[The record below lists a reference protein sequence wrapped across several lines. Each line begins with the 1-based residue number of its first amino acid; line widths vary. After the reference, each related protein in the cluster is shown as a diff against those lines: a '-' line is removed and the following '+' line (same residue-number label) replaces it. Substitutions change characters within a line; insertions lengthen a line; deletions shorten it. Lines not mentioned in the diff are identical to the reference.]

1 MTVASQ
7 TYDYIIIG
15 AGSAGT
21 VLANRLSRNPK
32 TSVLLVEA
40 GTHDGYPWIHI
51 PVGYL
56 YCIGN
61 PRTDWC
67 FQTEAEPGL
76 NGRSIRYPRGKGL
89 GGSSL
94 INGMIY
100 MRGQKADYEQWVA
113 ATGDPGWSWDAILPL
128 FQRDEDYHGG
138 RDAWHGAGGV
148 WRVERQRL
156 QWKVLEVFRQAAH
169 QTGIPD
175 APDFNRGDNFGV
187 GYFDVNQRGGWRLNA
202 GQAFLKPILHRP
214 NLTVLTETRV
224 DTLCFDESGVRCTGA
239 GLLREGERL
248 QALAR
253 NEVLLCAGA
262 LGSVAILERSGI
274 GKGELL
280 QSLGIP
286 VRRNLPGVGEN
297 LQDHLQLR
305 MVFKVEGLPTLNT
318 RSRSLLG
325 KLEIG
330 LEYLLNRSGPMAM
343 APSQLGAFARSD
355 PERDR
360 PNLEYHVQPLSLD
373 KFGEPLH
380 PFNAFT
386 ASVCDLQPTS
396 RGHVHIAS
404 PDPMAAPRIQPNY
417 LSTEIDRKVAAD
429 ALRLTRR
436 IVSAPAFRPWKPEEI
451 RPGPDIQTD
460 QALARAAGDIG
471 TTIFHPTGT
480 CRMGRADDPRAV
492 LDNQLRV
499 LGVPGL
505 RVVDGSAMPV
515 ITSGNTAAPIMMMAE
530 RISDLI
536 LAGTPESAS

>member
-1 MTVASQ
+1 MTVPSQ

-15 AGSAGT
+15 AGSAGA
-21 VLANRLSRNPK
+21 VLANRLSRNPR
-32 TSVLLVEA
+32 TTVLLVEA

-113 ATGDPGWSWDAILPL
+113 ATGDAGWSWDAILPL

-187 GYFDVNQRGGWRLNA
+187 GYFDVNQRRGWRLNA

-224 DTLCFDESGVRCTGA
+224 DTLCFDDAGIRCTGA
-239 GLLREGERL
+239 SLLRRDGRL
-248 QALAR
+248 QVLAR

-274 GKGELL
+274 GKEELL

-305 MVFKVEGLPTLNT
+305 MVFKVDGLPTLNT

-325 KLEIG
+325 KLGIG

-343 APSQLGAFARSD
+343 APSQLGAFARSG
-355 PERDR
+355 PEQAR

-417 LSTEIDRKVAAD
+417 LSTAIDRKVAAD

-451 RPGPDIQTD
+451 RPGPDIQSD
-460 QALARAAGDIG
+460 EALAHAAGDIG

-480 CRMGRADDPRAV
+480 CRMGRADDPGAV
-492 LDNQLRV
+492 LDSHLRV
-499 LGVPGL
+499 LGVAGL

-530 RISDLI
+530 RVSDLI
-536 LAGTPESAS
+536 LSETPETAA